1 MFKHNFVNK
10 TALSFAAISVLA
22 SSLSA
27 DINLGE
33 ISQEDD
39 GTALSK
45 DGGIIRLFKVEISND
60 GSDYAT
66 LIELNLTISS
76 NENNISFLKNFVL
89 AKNADATKVA
99 EGSSALLI
107 QDDNTSSAVSIEKIV
122 DLSEVDDQGLKFLD
136 SEGNAN
142 YIVSLNYDQIVGIA
156 NGELNV
162 TLNSI
167 TVKDE
172 NNESKKLDISKTVSS
187 LRIDAVA
194 PEFGDTN
201 DSSKDAVTQ
210 DTDLS
215 DGFTV
220 DINFTENIADPSDDL
235 TGLNSAFAITDG
247 LGNDIKIIDASY
259 STDKKVLT
267 LELNNSVPNNDSVI
281 GDVTLAYSGDSG
293 LLQDLAGNTVA
304 DLEARII
311 YDDTIVPTLESV
323 QIDFED
329 SKSGQITFSEPIQV
343 DNISTFQAQGVNVVN
358 DNDNQEVQILNL
370 KEVSTDKNA
379 KTVLSF
385 ETNVTVG
392 SGFSIT
398 FLNNTIVK
406 DFGGNENN
414 ESSELTATFT
424 AGDLSGMEIEANKWN
439 LIALP
444 SNKLTTSR
452 YMQQTGAVQTI
463 WGYENSTWV
472 KFPTV
477 LKAGQGYWVKG
488 SVNTEGFDKTPTTG
502 FNAVKV
508 DSSTVIKENSSDE
521 WQLLGINSELSWK
534 DAYSQIQDGCSGVSI
549 FSYDAANNSWN
560 TATNI
565 PAHSGIWVKQENCS
579 K

>member
-66 LIELNLTISS
+66 LVELNLTISS

-247 LGNDIKIIDASY
+247 LGNDIKIISADY
-259 STDKKVLT
+259 STENKTLT

-281 GDVTLAYSGDSG
+281 GDVTLAYSSDSG
-293 LLQDLAGNTVA
+293 LLKDLAGNTVA

-311 YDDTIVPTLESV
+311 YDDNISPTLESV

-343 DNISTFQAQGVNVVN
+343 DNISTFQAQGV
-358 DNDNQEVQILNL
+358 NDNQEVQILNL

-463 WGYENSTWV
+463 WGYENSTWT

-488 SVNTEGFDKTPTTG
+488 SVNTDDFNTTLTTG
-502 FNAVKV
+502 FNAVEV
-508 DSSTVIKENSSDE
+508 NSSTIILNNSSDE
-521 WQLLGINSELSWK
+521 WQLLGTGDENLSWK
-534 DAYSQIQDGCSGVSI
+534 DAYSQIQDGCNGVSI
-549 FSYDAANNSWN
+549 FSYDANNSWN
-560 TATNI
+560 ATENI

>member
-66 LIELNLTISS
+66 LVELNLTISS

-201 DSSKDAVTQ
+201 DSSKDAVIQ
-210 DTDLS
+210 DINVS
-215 DGFTV
+215 DGFIV
-220 DINFTENIADPSDDL
+220 DINFTENIVDPSDDL
-235 TGLNSAFAITDG
+235 TGLNSALTITDG
-247 LGNDIKIIDASY
+247 LGNIFKLLMLIILMILLNY
-259 STDKKVLT
+259 LIPPREHLVL
-267 LELNNSVPNNDSVI
+267 
-281 GDVTLAYSGDSG
+281 
-293 LLQDLAGNTVA
+293 
-304 DLEARII
+304 
-311 YDDTIVPTLESV
+311 
-323 QIDFED
+323 
-329 SKSGQITFSEPIQV
+329 
-343 DNISTFQAQGVNVVN
+343 
-358 DNDNQEVQILNL
+358 
-370 KEVSTDKNA
+370 
-379 KTVLSF
+379 
-385 ETNVTVG
+385 
-392 SGFSIT
+392 
-398 FLNNTIVK
+398 
-406 DFGGNENN
+406 
-414 ESSELTATFT
+414 
-424 AGDLSGMEIEANKWN
+424 
-439 LIALP
+439 
-444 SNKLTTSR
+444 
-452 YMQQTGAVQTI
+452 
-463 WGYENSTWV
+463 
-472 KFPTV
+472 
-477 LKAGQGYWVKG
+477 
-488 SVNTEGFDKTPTTG
+488 
-502 FNAVKV
+502 
-508 DSSTVIKENSSDE
+508 
-521 WQLLGINSELSWK
+521 
-534 DAYSQIQDGCSGVSI
+534 
-549 FSYDAANNSWN
+549 
-560 TATNI
+560 
-565 PAHSGIWVKQENCS
+565 
-579 K
+579 